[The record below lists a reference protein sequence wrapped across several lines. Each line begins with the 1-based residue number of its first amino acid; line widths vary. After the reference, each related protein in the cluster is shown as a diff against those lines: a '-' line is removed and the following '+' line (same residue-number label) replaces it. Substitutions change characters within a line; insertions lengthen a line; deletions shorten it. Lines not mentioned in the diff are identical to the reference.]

1 MLKKI
6 TYAVKIQKVWRGY
19 SFRKKNEQHLKII
32 LKLQRA
38 VIIIQRWA
46 RKISANQK
54 KIFMFYVAQR
64 LNEIQENV
72 FYVEMSDYMKQ
83 IEERKEKKIGYAFLE
98 QNVQLYLD

>member
-1 MLKKI
+1 
-6 TYAVKIQKVWRGY
+6 
-19 SFRKKNEQHLKII
+19 
-32 LKLQRA
+32 
-38 VIIIQRWA
+38 
-46 RKISANQK
+46 
-54 KIFMFYVAQR
+54 MFYVAQR